1 MARIMFPSMVVNSIK
16 GRPTLRSGALRAV
29 YAEHQLEGNYSR
41 QKKRPCLL
49 YAKDHRTLTVLVCT
63 AKTPRNATHRFAPLN
78 HAPRLPG
85 QPPAIL
91 HSSEKP
97 GSVKSGYI
105 FFPHALVAR
114 LVGRKDTAGPF
125 VGPGGISISHW
136 DAKSG
141 DTWVPSTSYRLS
153 ADQMAYIE
161 ELQRKFWEGVRYD
174 GHGME
179 IQTENFNGDE
189 TIQVEGRPLIRRVVI
204 NELKGDLA
212 KTSFSPRMTA
222 RERRLFLL
230 RAATADQKLWANRR
244 RIKVIR
250 RKMLNAE
257 LRRIAEMKKRRIRRV
272 SRKERRVVRVRVNKP
287 RRKIKHSGQQMGSTI
302 TDMTKTKEPKPPRPS
317 REKLLGN
324 TAESEPKEARKRK
337 AGKKGEEIKT
347 SKRRT
352 KVAIIDIARK
362 FEEMMA
368 PKRRKKVAVIDIA
381 RKSGPREPIEEE
393 LIRNTT
399 EGGSNNVRKRRVKRK
414 GKRERE
420 ALNQQMETT
429 VMARTLEPE
438 LLVGNAAGG
447 RPRMIWKGGAREEKK
462 RERKSSNQQ
471 AKATVIDMVRT
482 LGPELLVGNTV
493 ESEPRVI
500 WNGRAVKGK
509 KRE

>member
-1 MARIMFPSMVVNSIK
+1 MARIVFPSMVANSIK

-29 YAEHQLEGNYSR
+29 YAEHQLEGNYSQ

-49 YAKDHRTLTVLVCT
+49 YTKDHRTLTVLVCT
-63 AKTPRNATHRFAPLN
+63 AKTPTNVTHRFAPLN

-105 FFPHALVAR
+105 FFPHAIVAR

-136 DAKSG
+136 DPKSG

-174 GHGME
+174 EHGME
-179 IQTENFNGDE
+179 IQTDNFNGDE

-244 RIKVIR
+244 RIGVIR

-257 LRRIAEMKKRRIRRV
+257 LKRIAEMKKSPIRRV

-287 RRKIKHSGQQMGSTI
+287 RRKIKHSSQQMGSTI
-302 TDMTKTKEPKPPRPS
+302 TDMTKTEKPKPARLP

-324 TAESEPKEARKRK
+324 TAESEPKEAQKGK
-337 AGKKGEEIKT
+337 ARERGEEIKT

-352 KVAIIDIARK
+352 KIAVIDIARK
-362 FEEMMA
+362 FEEMMTS
-368 PKRRKKVAVIDIA
+368 KRRTKVAVRNIS
-381 RKSGPREPIEEE
+381 RKSKPREPIEEG

-399 EGGSNNVRKRRVKRK
+399 EGGSNNVRKRRAEKK

-429 VMARTLEPE
+429 VIA
-438 LLVGNAAGG
+438 
-447 RPRMIWKGGAREEKK
+447 
-462 RERKSSNQQ
+462 
-471 AKATVIDMVRT
+471 RT

-500 WNGRAVKGK
+500 WNGRAVKEM